1 MIRTTCNSNRRLNK
15 ELVIEKFKVIPYS
28 IGVENMNSND
38 FAKLMLDEFIK
49 SRNKLTD
56 ARFNYLLYLK
66 GGDLESLK
74 KNIKELGYEL
84 NTIGKGY
91 EIVKESFIIKR
102 YQKFFDGHKNREIK
116 S

>member
-1 MIRTTCNSNRRLNK
+1 
-15 ELVIEKFKVIPYS
+15 
-28 IGVENMNSND
+28 MNSND